1 MAVAWRFVETV
12 KHPNP
17 HATQPR
23 VLVMENRQES
33 DSAEYL
39 RAVPFDP
46 SQGSVTIPSVPWVG
60 EHRVLLLCGM
70 TEVAWFYFTVEPGAV
85 LAQPTLAG

>member
-1 MAVAWRFVETV
+1 
-12 KHPNP
+12 
-17 HATQPR
+17 
-23 VLVMENRQES
+23 VLVLENRQES

-46 SQGSVTIPSVPWVG
+46 SQGSVAIPSVPWVG

-70 TEVAWFYFTVEPGAV
+70 TEVAWFSFTVEADVV
-85 LAQPTLAG
+85 LAQPTLTG